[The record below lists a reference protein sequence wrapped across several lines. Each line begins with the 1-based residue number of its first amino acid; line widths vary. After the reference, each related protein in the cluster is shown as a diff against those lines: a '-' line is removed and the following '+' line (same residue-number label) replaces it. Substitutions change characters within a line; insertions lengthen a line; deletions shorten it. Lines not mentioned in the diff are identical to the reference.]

1 MTANRPILVDIC
13 WTLFYSNTT
22 YDFLHIKGNR
32 LNSLV
37 YKLFG
42 CDLVRRHAIRK
53 FNALSRDEQR
63 ARAEQFYAEHLVPRK
78 IDEVWRIIKGRDI
91 ILVSQT
97 MDIIA
102 QVVAEQVGA
111 KAYFATQKKEEV
123 LAHYTDFDII
133 TDNLSDLPL
142 IKQAHE
148 ATVVTYNNRSRW
160 ERILQR
166 DKQVN
171 FIDTGRDKY

>member
-22 YDFLHIKGNR
+22 YDFLRIKGNR
-32 LNSLV
+32 LNSLI
-37 YKLFG
+37 YKLLG
-42 CDLVRRHAIRK
+42 CDLVRRRAIRR
-53 FNALSRDEQR
+53 FNTLSCDEQR
-63 ARAEQFYAEHLVPRK
+63 ARAEQFYAEYLAPRK
-78 IDEVWRIIKGRDI
+78 IDEVWRRIKDRDI

-97 MDIIA
+97 MDVIA

-160 ERILQR
+160 ERILPR
-166 DKQVN
+166 HKHIR

>member
-1 MTANRPILVDIC
+1 MTSNRPILVDIC

-22 YDFLHIKGNR
+22 YDFLRIKGNR
-32 LNSLV
+32 LNSLL
-37 YKLFG
+37 YKFFG
-42 CDLVRRHAIRK
+42 CDLVRCRAIRK

-63 ARAEQFYAEHLVPRK
+63 ALAERFYAEYLVPRK
-78 IDEVWRIIKGRDI
+78 IDEVWRRIKGRDI

-102 QVVAEQVGA
+102 QVVAEHTGA

-133 TDNLSDLPL
+133 TDNLSDLA
-142 IKQAHE
+142 IIEQAHE

-160 ERILQR
+160 ERILPR

-171 FIDTGRDKY
+171 FIDTGRNKY